1 MPVTKGSPP
10 IVGLAIVGLVTNN
23 ETFAAGDRRVP
34 VPSHDL
40 DEGAGPFLLR

>member
-1 MPVTKGSPP
+1 MPVTKGIQA
-10 IVGLAIVGLVTNN
+10 IVVGLVTNN
-23 ETFAAGDRRVP
+23 EAFAAGDRRVL